1 MPPATKAEV
10 HDHPPPPRFLV
21 DRERESQ
28 EVMDLTQYLD
38 ECYKEY
44 PNISTLPPTPSFFG
58 VNTIKVAIYSHP
70 TVSFAKD
77 LKPITCD
84 SF

>member
-1 MPPATKAEV
+1 MPPVATIEV
-10 HDHPPPPRFLV
+10 HDHPPLPRFLANW
-21 DRERESQ
+21 ERESQ

-44 PNISTLPPTPSFFG
+44 PNISTLPPAPTFFE
-58 VNTIKVAIYSHP
+58 VNTIKAAIYSHP

-77 LKPITCD
+77 LKPIT
-84 SF
+84 